1 MPKIE
6 YVSKRFSRDN
16 LTIIEHANTIIDEYE
31 QAGFKLTLRQLFYQ
45 FVSRDL
51 IKNNQQEYKRLGSI
65 INDARLAGV
74 IDWLSIEDRTRDLRS
89 LSHWNSPAEILETCT
104 QQYHIDKWATQP
116 NRLEVFIEKDALVG
130 VIENVCNRYDV
141 PYFSCRGYTSQSE
154 MWAAAMRLQKYLDE
168 GQTPY
173 IIHLGDMDPSG
184 IDMTRD
190 IRERLKLFMGGVEVN
205 RIALNEDQIQKYN
218 PPPNFAK
225 TTDSRYIQYQ
235 EKFGEES
242 WELDALDPTVI
253 ESLIEATIQNYW
265 DEDLWNEAVKK
276 EKEHRVLIKKAA
288 DNLNEKNSK
297 KKPKNKL
304 K

>member
-6 YVSKRFSRDN
+6 YVPKRFSRDN

-51 IKNNQQEYKRLGSI
+51 IKNNQQEYKRIGSI
-65 INDARLAGV
+65 INDARLAGF
-74 IDWLSIEDRTRDLRS
+74 IDWLSIEDRTRDLRC

-173 IIHLGDMDPSG
+173 IIHLGDHDPSG

-205 RIALNEDQIQKYN
+205 RIALNEDQIRKYN

-225 TTDSRYIQYQ
+225 ATDSRYTQYQ

-276 EKEHRVLIKKAA
+276 EKKHRVLIKKAA